1 MALDTIDNIHTL
13 ARILQSEASV
23 GNASEQTA
31 VGWTA
36 LNRMMRNRTERVSDI
51 AGAYSTRQPPTAVTL
66 ELAKSVL
73 KGNISDPTD
82 GATHFYS
89 PRRMPKEGQATA
101 GFDVGGG
108 LELVPPLKEKNYR
121 PSWAASFLPVIVSGT
136 RPHVYKF
143 HKATGTGPVF

>member
-1 MALDTIDNIHTL
+1 MALDTVDNVHTL
-13 ARILQSEASV
+13 AGILQSEASV
-23 GNASEQTA
+23 GNVSEQSA
-31 VGWTA
+31 VGWTV
-36 LNRMMRNRTERVSDI
+36 LNRMMRNGTERVSDV
-51 AGAYSTRQPPTAVTL
+51 AGAYSTTQPPTAGML
-66 ELAKSVL
+66 RLAEDLL

-89 PRRMPKEGQATA
+89 PRRMPKEGQTTT

-121 PSWAASFLPVIVSGT
+121 PSWAAAFMPAIVSDT

-143 HKATGTGPVF
+143 HRATGNGPVF